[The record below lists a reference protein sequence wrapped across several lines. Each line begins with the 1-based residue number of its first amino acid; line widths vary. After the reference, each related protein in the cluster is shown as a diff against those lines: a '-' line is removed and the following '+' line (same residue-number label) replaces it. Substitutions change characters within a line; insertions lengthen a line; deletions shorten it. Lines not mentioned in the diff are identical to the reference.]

1 MYLLNEIYINN
12 MFLRIKSN
20 FMLKINLNFKL
31 NCFLKRKIKRINNIL
46 YKLNIVILIK
56 KQNRVFTN

>member
-1 MYLLNEIYINN
+1 